1 MAKNSEIKFK
11 TLMDVLRHLQG
22 SGYKIE
28 KTKLYQDK
36 AEGLIKVKSR
46 QPISET
52 EVLAYI
58 VRAELEKIET
68 SNPEVID
75 KDKAEKR
82 SLEIENLRI
91 KNKRIKFDFEKD
103 QEKYIKITEADL
115 NQVNLLVVLDLNFRQ
130 LIEEIMPDICN
141 LLTGNMTK
149 VNEAKNLSEEKWTDM
164 LHALTRV
171 DSYRIDYSG
180 IADEGDLR

>member
-1 MAKNSEIKFK
+1 
-11 TLMDVLRHLQG
+11 MDVLRHLQAE
-22 SGYKIE
+22 GYKIE

-58 VRAELEKIET
+58 VRAELEKKEG
-68 SNPEVID
+68 SNPVID

-82 SLEIENLRI
+82 SLEIENFKI
-91 KNKRIKFDFEKD
+91 KNKKLHFEFEKD

-115 NQVNLLVVLDLNFRQ
+115 NQVNLLVVLDLNYRQ

-141 LLTGNMTK
+141 LLTGKMTK
-149 VNEAKNLSEEKWTDM
+149 VNDAKNLAEEKWTDM
-164 LHALTRV
+164 LHGLTRV

-180 IADEGDLR
+180 VVEMGVIKDES